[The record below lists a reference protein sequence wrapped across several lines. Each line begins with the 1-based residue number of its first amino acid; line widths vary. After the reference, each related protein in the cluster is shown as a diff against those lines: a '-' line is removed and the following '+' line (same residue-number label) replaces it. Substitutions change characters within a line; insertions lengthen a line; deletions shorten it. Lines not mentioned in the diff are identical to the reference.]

1 MREEIIKELKTVYD
15 PEITSINIFDLG
27 LVYDIDIKEKDV
39 TITHTLTSMFCPMAD
54 EIQRN
59 IKTAVERVEGVGT
72 VKVKLTHTPPFTKE
86 MMSEEARMALN
97 LLVSVDV
104 EGHQQDFVLVGTD
117 CQKKN
122 TKRRKR
128 SMKNCQKKK
137 RKLLSMSEQLM
148 E

>member
-1 MREEIIKELKTVYD
+1 MKDEIIKELKTVYD
-15 PEITSINIFDLG
+15 PEMPSIDIFNLG

-97 LLVSVDV
+97 L
-104 EGHQQDFVLVGTD
+104 
-117 CQKKN
+117 
-122 TKRRKR
+122 
-128 SMKNCQKKK
+128 
-137 RKLLSMSEQLM
+137 
-148 E
+148 